1 MLRVMNRR
9 MNPFKP
15 TAGGEPPLLI
25 GRERVIQDFDKGLDN
40 GVGAPGRIMLIT
52 GARGTGK
59 TVMLTVLG
67 DKARAHKWDVIEE
80 TASDGLCERLVNELR
95 SKDSLI
101 DKLTINPSISI
112 AGASV
117 SLGEAEL
124 SAKRMPETLRKAMS
138 ARLDVLEKHD
148 AGLMISIDETQ
159 AASRADLIAIA
170 TAIQHQ
176 IRERRNVAIV
186 FAGLPQMVSDLFDDE
201 VIAFLRRARTNVLAD
216 VPVDEVEEA
225 FAQTFED
232 SGMSIDAKLL
242 SRAAKATAGYPYM
255 IQLVGYYI
263 WDAADSRGSTVISE
277 EDVNEGVREAHV
289 DLDNAVCIPELHG
302 LSKNDKAYLKAMAI
316 SDGPSETSEV
326 AERMGRSAKYAATYR
341 KRLLDAYVIRQTD
354 RGEVDFAVP
363 FLREYL
369 RERAEGQ
376 VV

>member
-1 MLRVMNRR
+1 MLHITQRK

-25 GRERVIQDFDKGLDN
+25 GRERVVRDFDKGLDN

-80 TASDGLCERLVNELR
+80 TASDGLCERLVSELC

-101 DKLTINPSISI
+101 DKLTFAPSITI

-124 SAKRMPETLRKAMS
+124 SPKRMPETLRKAMS
-138 ARLDVLEKHD
+138 ARLDALEKRD

-176 IRERRNVAIV
+176 IREKRNVSIV
-186 FAGLPQMVSDLFDDE
+186 FAGLPQMISDLFDDE
-201 VIAFLRRARTNVLAD
+201 VITFLRRARTNVLAN
-216 VPVDEVEEA
+216 VPIDEVKES

-232 SGMSIDAKLL
+232 SGMSLDTSLVEK
-242 SRAAKATAGYPYM
+242 AAVATAGYPYM

-263 WDAADSRGSTVISE
+263 WDAADARESTVISK
-277 EDVNEGVREAHV
+277 EDVDEGIREARV
-289 DLDNAVCIPELHG
+289 DLDNAVCVPELYG
-302 LSKNDKAYLKAMAI
+302 LSKNDKAYLEAMAV
-316 SDGPSETSEV
+316 SDGPSGTSEV
-326 AERMGRSAKYAATYR
+326 AKRMGRSAKYAATYR

-369 RERAEGQ
+369 RGHMQ
-376 VV
+376 KG

>member
-1 MLRVMNRR
+1 MLHITQRKMT
-9 MNPFKP
+9 PFKP

-25 GRERVIQDFDKGLDN
+25 GRERVVRDFDKGLDN

-80 TASDGLCERLVNELR
+80 TASDGLCERLVSELC

-101 DKLTINPSISI
+101 DKLTFAPSITI

-124 SAKRMPETLRKAMS
+124 SPKRMPETLRKAMS
-138 ARLDVLEKHD
+138 ARLDALEKRD

-176 IRERRNVAIV
+176 IREKRNVSIV
-186 FAGLPQMVSDLFDDE
+186 FAGLPQMISDLFDDE
-201 VIAFLRRARTNVLAD
+201 VITFLRRARTNVLAN
-216 VPVDEVEEA
+216 VPIDEVKES

-232 SGMSIDAKLL
+232 SGMSLDTSLVEK
-242 SRAAKATAGYPYM
+242 AAVATAGYPYM

-263 WDAADSRGSTVISE
+263 WDAADARESTVISK
-277 EDVNEGVREAHV
+277 EDVDEGIREARV
-289 DLDNAVCIPELHG
+289 DLDNAVCVPELHG
-302 LSKNDKAYLKAMAI
+302 LSKNDKAYLEAMAV
-316 SDGPSETSEV
+316 SDGPSGTSEV
-326 AERMGRSAKYAATYR
+326 AKRMGRSAKYAATYR

-369 RERAEGQ
+369 RGHMQ
-376 VV
+376 KG

>member
-1 MLRVMNRR
+1 MLHITQRK

-25 GRERVIQDFDKGLDN
+25 GRERVVRDFDKGLDN

-80 TASDGLCERLVNELR
+80 TASDGLCERLVSELC

-101 DKLTINPSISI
+101 DKLTFAPSITI
-112 AGASV
+112 AGTSV

-124 SAKRMPETLRKAMS
+124 SPKRMPETLRKAMS
-138 ARLDVLEKHD
+138 ARLDALEKRD

-176 IRERRNVAIV
+176 IREKRNVSIV
-186 FAGLPQMVSDLFDDE
+186 FAGLPPMISDLFDDE
-201 VIAFLRRARTNVLAD
+201 VFAFLRRARTNVLAN
-216 VPVDEVEEA
+216 VPIDEVKES

-232 SGMSIDAKLL
+232 SGMSLDTSLVEK
-242 SRAAKATAGYPYM
+242 AAVATAGYPYM

-263 WDAADSRGSTVISE
+263 WDAADARESTVISK
-277 EDVNEGVREAHV
+277 EDVDEGIREARV
-289 DLDNAVCIPELHG
+289 DLDNAVCVPELHG
-302 LSKNDKAYLKAMAI
+302 LSKNDRAYLEAMAV
-316 SDGPSETSEV
+316 SDGPSGTSEV
-326 AERMGRSAKYAATYR
+326 AKRMGRSAKYAATYR

-369 RERAEGQ
+369 RGHMQ
-376 VV
+376 KG

>member
-1 MLRVMNRR
+1 MLHITQRK

-25 GRERVIQDFDKGLDN
+25 GRERVVRDFDKGLDN

-80 TASDGLCERLVNELR
+80 TASDGLCERLVSELC

-101 DKLTINPSISI
+101 DKLTFAPSITI

-124 SAKRMPETLRKAMS
+124 SPKRMPETLRKAMS
-138 ARLDVLEKHD
+138 ARLDALEKRD

-159 AASRADLIAIA
+159 AANRADLIAIA

-176 IRERRNVAIV
+176 IREKRNVSIV
-186 FAGLPQMVSDLFDDE
+186 FAGLPQMISDLFDDE
-201 VIAFLRRARTNVLAD
+201 VITFLRRARTNVLAN
-216 VPVDEVEEA
+216 VPIDEVKES

-232 SGMSIDAKLL
+232 SGMSLDTSLVEK
-242 SRAAKATAGYPYM
+242 AAVATAGYPYM

-263 WDAADSRGSTVISE
+263 WDAADARESTVISK
-277 EDVNEGVREAHV
+277 EDVDEGIREARV
-289 DLDNAVCIPELHG
+289 DLDNAVCVPELHG
-302 LSKNDKAYLKAMAI
+302 LSKNDKAYLEAMAV
-316 SDGPSETSEV
+316 SDGPSGTSEV
-326 AERMGRSAKYAATYR
+326 AKRMGRSAKYAATYR

-369 RERAEGQ
+369 RGHMQ
-376 VV
+376 KG

>member
-1 MLRVMNRR
+1 MLHITQRK

-25 GRERVIQDFDKGLDN
+25 GRERVVRDFDKGLDN
-40 GVGAPGRIMLIT
+40 GVGAPSRIMLIT

-80 TASDGLCERLVNELR
+80 TASDGLCERLVSELC

-101 DKLTINPSISI
+101 DKLTFAPSITI

-124 SAKRMPETLRKAMS
+124 SPKRMPETLRKAMS
-138 ARLDVLEKHD
+138 ARLDALEKRD

-176 IRERRNVAIV
+176 IREKRNVSIV
-186 FAGLPQMVSDLFDDE
+186 FAGLPQMISDLFDDE
-201 VIAFLRRARTNVLAD
+201 VITFLRRARTNVLAN
-216 VPVDEVEEA
+216 VPIDEVKES

-232 SGMSIDAKLL
+232 SGMSLDTSLVEK
-242 SRAAKATAGYPYM
+242 AAVATAGYPYM

-263 WDAADSRGSTVISE
+263 WDAADARESTVISK
-277 EDVNEGVREAHV
+277 EDVDEGIREARV
-289 DLDNAVCIPELHG
+289 DLDNAVCVPELHG
-302 LSKNDKAYLKAMAI
+302 LSKNDKAYLEAMAV
-316 SDGPSETSEV
+316 SDGPSGTSEV
-326 AERMGRSAKYAATYR
+326 AKRMGRSAKYAATYR

-369 RERAEGQ
+369 RGHMQ
-376 VV
+376 KG

>member
-1 MLRVMNRR
+1 M
-9 MNPFKP
+9 
-15 TAGGEPPLLI
+15 LI
-25 GRERVIQDFDKGLDN
+25 GRERVIRDFDKGLDN

-67 DKARAHKWDVIEE
+67 DKARAYKWDVIEE

-148 AGLMISIDETQ
+148 VGLMISIDETQ

-176 IRERRNVAIV
+176 IRERRNVAII

-201 VIAFLRRARTNVLAD
+201 VITFLRRARTNVLAD

-263 WDAADSRGSTVISE
+263 WDTADSRGSTVISE
-277 EDVNEGVREAHV
+277 EDVSEGIREAHV

>member
-1 MLRVMNRR
+1 MLHITQRK

-25 GRERVIQDFDKGLDN
+25 GRERVVRDFDKGLDN

-80 TASDGLCERLVNELR
+80 TASDGLCERLVSELC

-101 DKLTINPSISI
+101 DKLTFAPSITI

-124 SAKRMPETLRKAMS
+124 SPKRMPETLRKAMS
-138 ARLDVLEKHD
+138 ARLDALEKRD

-176 IRERRNVAIV
+176 IREKRNVSIV
-186 FAGLPQMVSDLFDDE
+186 FAGLPQMISDLFDDE
-201 VIAFLRRARTNVLAD
+201 VITFLRRARTNVLAN
-216 VPVDEVEEA
+216 VPIDEVKES

-232 SGMSIDAKLL
+232 SGMSLDTSLVEK
-242 SRAAKATAGYPYM
+242 AAVATAGYPYM

-263 WDAADSRGSTVISE
+263 WGAADARESTVISK
-277 EDVNEGVREAHV
+277 EDVDEGIREARV
-289 DLDNAVCIPELHG
+289 DLDNAVCVPELHG
-302 LSKNDKAYLKAMAI
+302 LSKNDKAYLEAMAV
-316 SDGPSETSEV
+316 SDGPSGTSEV
-326 AERMGRSAKYAATYR
+326 AKRMGRSAKYAATYR

-369 RERAEGQ
+369 RGHMQ
-376 VV
+376 KG

>member
-1 MLRVMNRR
+1 MLHITQRK

-25 GRERVIQDFDKGLDN
+25 GRERVVRDFDKGLDN

-80 TASDGLCERLVNELR
+80 TASDGLCERLVSELC

-101 DKLTINPSISI
+101 DKLTFAPSITI
-112 AGASV
+112 ARASV

-124 SAKRMPETLRKAMS
+124 SPKRMPETLRKAMS
-138 ARLDVLEKHD
+138 ARLDALEKRD

-176 IRERRNVAIV
+176 IREKRNVSIV
-186 FAGLPQMVSDLFDDE
+186 FAGLPQMISDLFDDE
-201 VIAFLRRARTNVLAD
+201 VITFLRRARTNVLAN
-216 VPVDEVEEA
+216 VPIDEVKES

-232 SGMSIDAKLL
+232 SGMSLDTSLVEK
-242 SRAAKATAGYPYM
+242 AAVATAGYPYM

-263 WDAADSRGSTVISE
+263 WDAADARESTVISK
-277 EDVNEGVREAHV
+277 EDVNEGIREARV
-289 DLDNAVCIPELHG
+289 DLDNAVCVPELHG
-302 LSKNDKAYLKAMAI
+302 LSKNDKAYLEAMAV
-316 SDGPSETSEV
+316 SDGPSGTSEV
-326 AERMGRSAKYAATYR
+326 AKRMGRSAKYAATYR

-369 RERAEGQ
+369 RGHMQ
-376 VV
+376 KG

>member
-1 MLRVMNRR
+1 MLHITQRK

-15 TAGGEPPLLI
+15 TAGGDPPLLI
-25 GRERVIQDFDKGLDN
+25 GRERVVRDFDKGLDN

-80 TASDGLCERLVNELR
+80 TASDGLCERLVSELC

-101 DKLTINPSISI
+101 DKLTFAPSITI

-124 SAKRMPETLRKAMS
+124 SPKRMPETLRKAMS
-138 ARLDVLEKHD
+138 ARLDALEKRD

-176 IRERRNVAIV
+176 IREKRNVSIV
-186 FAGLPQMVSDLFDDE
+186 FAGLPQMISDLFDDE
-201 VIAFLRRARTNVLAD
+201 VITFLRRARTNVLAN
-216 VPVDEVEEA
+216 VPIDEVKES

-232 SGMSIDAKLL
+232 SGMSLDTSLVEK
-242 SRAAKATAGYPYM
+242 AAVATAGYPYM

-263 WDAADSRGSTVISE
+263 WDAADARESTVISK
-277 EDVNEGVREAHV
+277 EDVDEGIREARV
-289 DLDNAVCIPELHG
+289 DLDNAVCVPELHG
-302 LSKNDKAYLKAMAI
+302 LSKNDKAYLEAMAV
-316 SDGPSETSEV
+316 SDGPSGTSEV
-326 AERMGRSAKYAATYR
+326 AKRMGRSAKYAATYR

-369 RERAEGQ
+369 RGHMQ
-376 VV
+376 KG

>member
-25 GRERVIQDFDKGLDN
+25 GRERVIRDFDKGLDN

-67 DKARAHKWDVIEE
+67 DKARAYKWDVIEE

-117 SLGEAEL
+117 SLGEAAL

-263 WDAADSRGSTVISE
+263 WDTADSRGSTVISE
-277 EDVNEGVREAHV
+277 EDVSEGIREAHV

-326 AERMGRSAKYAATYR
+326 AERMGHSAKYAATYR

>member
-1 MLRVMNRR
+1 MLHITQRK

-25 GRERVIQDFDKGLDN
+25 GRERVVRDFDKGLDN

-80 TASDGLCERLVNELR
+80 TASDGLCERLVSELC

-101 DKLTINPSISI
+101 DKLTFAPSITI

-124 SAKRMPETLRKAMS
+124 SPKRMPETLRKAMS
-138 ARLDVLEKHD
+138 ARLDALEKRD

-176 IRERRNVAIV
+176 IREKRNVSIV
-186 FAGLPQMVSDLFDDE
+186 FAGLPQMISDLFDDE
-201 VIAFLRRARTNVLAD
+201 VITFLRRARTNVLAN
-216 VPVDEVEEA
+216 VPIDEVKES

-232 SGMSIDAKLL
+232 SGMSLDTSLVEK
-242 SRAAKATAGYPYM
+242 AAVATAGYPYM

-263 WDAADSRGSTVISE
+263 WDAADARESTVISK
-277 EDVNEGVREAHV
+277 EDVDEGIREARV
-289 DLDNAVCIPELHG
+289 DLDNAVCVPELHG
-302 LSKNDKAYLKAMAI
+302 LSKNDKAYLEAMAV
-316 SDGPSETSEV
+316 SDGPSGTSEV
-326 AERMGRSAKYAATYR
+326 AKRMGRSAKYAATYR

-369 RERAEGQ
+369 RGHMQ
-376 VV
+376 KG

>member
-1 MLRVMNRR
+1 MLHITQRK

-25 GRERVIQDFDKGLDN
+25 GRERVVRDFDKGLDN

-80 TASDGLCERLVNELR
+80 TASDGLCERLVSELC

-101 DKLTINPSISI
+101 DKLTFAPSITI

-124 SAKRMPETLRKAMS
+124 SPKRMPETLRKAMS
-138 ARLDVLEKHD
+138 ARIDALEKRD

-176 IRERRNVAIV
+176 IREKRNVSIV
-186 FAGLPQMVSDLFDDE
+186 FAGLPQMISDLFDDE
-201 VIAFLRRARTNVLAD
+201 VITFLRRARTNVLAN
-216 VPVDEVEEA
+216 VPIDEVKES

-232 SGMSIDAKLL
+232 SGMSLDTSLVEK
-242 SRAAKATAGYPYM
+242 AAVATAGYPYM

-263 WDAADSRGSTVISE
+263 WDAADARESTVISK
-277 EDVNEGVREAHV
+277 EDVNEGIREARV
-289 DLDNAVCIPELHG
+289 DLDNAVCVPELHG
-302 LSKNDKAYLKAMAI
+302 LSKNDKAYLEAMAV
-316 SDGPSETSEV
+316 SDGPSGTSEV
-326 AERMGRSAKYAATYR
+326 AKRMGRSAKYAATYR

-369 RERAEGQ
+369 RGHMQ
-376 VV
+376 KG

>member
-1 MLRVMNRR
+1 MLHITQRK

-25 GRERVIQDFDKGLDN
+25 GRERVVRDFDKGLDN

-80 TASDGLCERLVNELR
+80 TASDGLCERLVSELY

-101 DKLTINPSISI
+101 DKLTFAPSITI

-124 SAKRMPETLRKAMS
+124 SPKRMPETLRKAMS
-138 ARLDVLEKHD
+138 ARLDALEKRD

-176 IRERRNVAIV
+176 IREKRNVSIV
-186 FAGLPQMVSDLFDDE
+186 FAGLPQMISDLFDDE
-201 VIAFLRRARTNVLAD
+201 VITFLRRARTNVLAN
-216 VPVDEVEEA
+216 VPIDEVKES

-232 SGMSIDAKLL
+232 SGMSLDTSLVEK
-242 SRAAKATAGYPYM
+242 AAVATAGYPYM

-263 WDAADSRGSTVISE
+263 WDAADARESTVISK
-277 EDVNEGVREAHV
+277 EDVDEGIREARV
-289 DLDNAVCIPELHG
+289 DLDNAVCVPELHG
-302 LSKNDKAYLKAMAI
+302 LSKNDKAYLEAMAV
-316 SDGPSETSEV
+316 SDGPSGTSEV
-326 AERMGRSAKYAATYR
+326 AKRMGRSAKYAATYR

-369 RERAEGQ
+369 RGHMQ
-376 VV
+376 KG

>member
-1 MLRVMNRR
+1 MLHITQRK

-25 GRERVIQDFDKGLDN
+25 GRERVVRDFDKGLDN

-80 TASDGLCERLVNELR
+80 TASDGLCERLVSELC

-101 DKLTINPSISI
+101 DKLTFAPSITI
-112 AGASV
+112 AGTSV

-124 SAKRMPETLRKAMS
+124 SPKRMPETLRKAMS
-138 ARLDVLEKHD
+138 ARLDALEKRD

-176 IRERRNVAIV
+176 IREKRNVSIV
-186 FAGLPQMVSDLFDDE
+186 FAGLPQMISDLFDDE
-201 VIAFLRRARTNVLAD
+201 VIAFLRRARTNVLAN
-216 VPVDEVEEA
+216 VPIDEVKES

-232 SGMSIDAKLL
+232 SGMSLDTSLVEK
-242 SRAAKATAGYPYM
+242 AAVATAGYPYM

-263 WDAADSRGSTVISE
+263 WDAADARESTVISK
-277 EDVNEGVREAHV
+277 EDVDEGIREARV
-289 DLDNAVCIPELHG
+289 DLDNAVCVPELHG
-302 LSKNDKAYLKAMAI
+302 LSKNDRAYLEAMAV
-316 SDGPSETSEV
+316 SDGPSGTSEV
-326 AERMGRSAKYAATYR
+326 AKRMGRSAKYAATYR

-369 RERAEGQ
+369 RGHMQ
-376 VV
+376 KG

>member
-1 MLRVMNRR
+1 MLHITQRK

-25 GRERVIQDFDKGLDN
+25 GRERVVRDFDKGLDN

-80 TASDGLCERLVNELR
+80 TASDGLCERLVSELC

-101 DKLTINPSISI
+101 DKLTFASSITI

-124 SAKRMPETLRKAMS
+124 SPKRMPETLRKAMS
-138 ARLDVLEKHD
+138 ARLDALEKRD

-176 IRERRNVAIV
+176 IREKRNVSIV
-186 FAGLPQMVSDLFDDE
+186 FAGLPQMISDLFDDE
-201 VIAFLRRARTNVLAD
+201 VITFLRRARTNVLAN
-216 VPVDEVEEA
+216 VPIDEVKES

-232 SGMSIDAKLL
+232 SGMSLDTSLMEK
-242 SRAAKATAGYPYM
+242 AAVATAGYPYM

-263 WDAADSRGSTVISE
+263 WDAADARESTVISK
-277 EDVNEGVREAHV
+277 EDVDEGIREARV
-289 DLDNAVCIPELHG
+289 DLDNAVCVPELHG
-302 LSKNDKAYLKAMAI
+302 LSKNDKAYLEAMAV
-316 SDGPSETSEV
+316 SDGPSGTSEV
-326 AERMGRSAKYAATYR
+326 AKRMGRSAKYAATYR

-369 RERAEGQ
+369 RGHMQ
-376 VV
+376 KG

>member
-1 MLRVMNRR
+1 MLHITQRK

-25 GRERVIQDFDKGLDN
+25 GRERVVRDFDKGLDN

-80 TASDGLCERLVNELR
+80 TASDGLCERLVSELC

-101 DKLTINPSISI
+101 DKLTFAPSITI

-124 SAKRMPETLRKAMS
+124 SPKRMPETLRKAMS
-138 ARLDVLEKHD
+138 ARLDALEKRD

-176 IRERRNVAIV
+176 IREKRNVSIV
-186 FAGLPQMVSDLFDDE
+186 FAGLPQMISDLFDDE
-201 VIAFLRRARTNVLAD
+201 VIAFLRRARTNVLAN
-216 VPVDEVEEA
+216 VPIDEVKES

-232 SGMSIDAKLL
+232 SGMSLDTSLVEK
-242 SRAAKATAGYPYM
+242 AAVATAGYPYM

-263 WDAADSRGSTVISE
+263 WDAADARESTVISK
-277 EDVNEGVREAHV
+277 EDVDEGIREARV
-289 DLDNAVCIPELHG
+289 DLDNAVCVPELHG
-302 LSKNDKAYLKAMAI
+302 LSKNDRAYLEAMAV
-316 SDGPSETSEV
+316 SDGPSGTSEV
-326 AERMGRSAKYAATYR
+326 AKRMGWSAKYAATYR

-369 RERAEGQ
+369 RGHMQ
-376 VV
+376 KG

>member
-1 MLRVMNRR
+1 MLHITQRK

-25 GRERVIQDFDKGLDN
+25 GRERVVRDFDKGLDN

-80 TASDGLCERLVNELR
+80 TASDGLCERLVSELC

-101 DKLTINPSISI
+101 DKLTFAPSITI

-124 SAKRMPETLRKAMS
+124 SPKRMPETLRKAMS
-138 ARLDVLEKHD
+138 ARLDALEKRD

-176 IRERRNVAIV
+176 IREKRNVSIV
-186 FAGLPQMVSDLFDDE
+186 FAGLPQMISDLFDDE
-201 VIAFLRRARTNVLAD
+201 VITFLRRARTNVLAN
-216 VPVDEVEEA
+216 VPIDEVKES

-232 SGMSIDAKLL
+232 SGMSLDTSLVEK
-242 SRAAKATAGYPYM
+242 AAVATAGYPYM

-263 WDAADSRGSTVISE
+263 WDAADTRESTVISK
-277 EDVNEGVREAHV
+277 EDVDEGIREARV
-289 DLDNAVCIPELHG
+289 DLDNAVCVPELHG
-302 LSKNDKAYLKAMAI
+302 LSKNDKAYLEAMAV
-316 SDGPSETSEV
+316 SDGPSGTSEV
-326 AERMGRSAKYAATYR
+326 AKRMGRSAKYAATYR

-369 RERAEGQ
+369 RGHMQ
-376 VV
+376 KG

>member
-1 MLRVMNRR
+1 MLHITQRK

-25 GRERVIQDFDKGLDN
+25 GRERVVRDFDKGLDN

-80 TASDGLCERLVNELR
+80 TASDGLCERLVSELC

-101 DKLTINPSISI
+101 DKLTFAPSITI

-124 SAKRMPETLRKAMS
+124 SPKRMPETLRKAMS
-138 ARLDVLEKHD
+138 ARLDALEKRD

-176 IRERRNVAIV
+176 IREKRNVSIV
-186 FAGLPQMVSDLFDDE
+186 FAGLPQMISDLFDDE
-201 VIAFLRRARTNVLAD
+201 VITFLRRARTNVLAN
-216 VPVDEVEEA
+216 VPIDEVKES

-232 SGMSIDAKLL
+232 SGMSLNT
-242 SRAAKATAGYPYM
+242 SRVEKAAVATAGYPYM

-263 WDAADSRGSTVISE
+263 WDAADARESTVISK
-277 EDVNEGVREAHV
+277 EDVNEGIREARV
-289 DLDNAVCIPELHG
+289 DLDNAVCVPELHG
-302 LSKNDKAYLKAMAI
+302 LSKNDKAYLEAMAV
-316 SDGPSETSEV
+316 SDGPSGTSEV
-326 AERMGRSAKYAATYR
+326 AKRMGRSAKYAATYR

-369 RERAEGQ
+369 RGHMQ
-376 VV
+376 KG

>member
-1 MLRVMNRR
+1 MLHITQRK

-25 GRERVIQDFDKGLDN
+25 GRERVVRDFDKGLDN

-80 TASDGLCERLVNELR
+80 TASDGLCERLVSELC

-101 DKLTINPSISI
+101 DKLTFAPSITI
-112 AGASV
+112 AGTSV

-124 SAKRMPETLRKAMS
+124 SPKRMPETLRKAMS
-138 ARLDVLEKHD
+138 ARLDALEKRD

-176 IRERRNVAIV
+176 IREKRNVSIV
-186 FAGLPQMVSDLFDDE
+186 FAGLPQMISDLFDDE
-201 VIAFLRRARTNVLAD
+201 VIAFLRRARTNVLAN
-216 VPVDEVEEA
+216 VPIDEVKES

-232 SGMSIDAKLL
+232 SGMSLDTSLVEK
-242 SRAAKATAGYPYM
+242 AAVATAGYPYM

-263 WDAADSRGSTVISE
+263 WDAADARESTVISK
-277 EDVNEGVREAHV
+277 EDVDEGIREARV
-289 DLDNAVCIPELHG
+289 DLDNAVCVPELHG
-302 LSKNDKAYLKAMAI
+302 LSKNDKAYLEAMAV
-316 SDGPSETSEV
+316 SDGPSGTSEV
-326 AERMGRSAKYAATYR
+326 AKRMGRSAKYAATYR

-369 RERAEGQ
+369 RGHMQ
-376 VV
+376 KG

>member
-1 MLRVMNRR
+1 MLHITQRK

-25 GRERVIQDFDKGLDN
+25 GRERVVRDFDKGLDN

-59 TVMLTVLG
+59 TVMLTVFG

-80 TASDGLCERLVNELR
+80 TASDGLCERLVSELC

-101 DKLTINPSISI
+101 DKLTFAPSITI

-124 SAKRMPETLRKAMS
+124 SPKRMPETLRKAMS
-138 ARLDVLEKHD
+138 ARLDALEKRD

-176 IRERRNVAIV
+176 IREKRNVSIV
-186 FAGLPQMVSDLFDDE
+186 FAGLPQMISDLFDDE
-201 VIAFLRRARTNVLAD
+201 VITFLRRARTNVLAN
-216 VPVDEVEEA
+216 VPIDEVKES

-232 SGMSIDAKLL
+232 SGMSLDTSLVEK
-242 SRAAKATAGYPYM
+242 AAVATAGYPYM

-263 WDAADSRGSTVISE
+263 WDAADARESTVISK
-277 EDVNEGVREAHV
+277 EDVDEGIREARV
-289 DLDNAVCIPELHG
+289 DLDNAVCVPELHG
-302 LSKNDKAYLKAMAI
+302 LSKNDKAYLEAMAV
-316 SDGPSETSEV
+316 SDGPSGTSEV
-326 AERMGRSAKYAATYR
+326 AKRMGRSAKYAATYR

-369 RERAEGQ
+369 RGHMQ
-376 VV
+376 KG

>member
-1 MLRVMNRR
+1 MLHITQRK

-25 GRERVIQDFDKGLDN
+25 GRERVVRDFDKGLDN

-80 TASDGLCERLVNELR
+80 TASDGLCERLVSELC

-101 DKLTINPSISI
+101 DKLAFAPSITI

-124 SAKRMPETLRKAMS
+124 SPKRMPETLRKAMS
-138 ARLDVLEKHD
+138 ARLDALEKRD

-176 IRERRNVAIV
+176 IREKRNVSIV
-186 FAGLPQMVSDLFDDE
+186 FAGLPQMISDLFDDE
-201 VIAFLRRARTNVLAD
+201 VITFLRRARTNVLAN
-216 VPVDEVEEA
+216 VPIDEVNES

-232 SGMSIDAKLL
+232 SGMSLDASLVEK
-242 SRAAKATAGYPYM
+242 AAVATAGYPYM

-263 WDAADSRGSTVISE
+263 WDAADARESTVISK
-277 EDVNEGVREAHV
+277 EDVDEGIREARV
-289 DLDNAVCIPELHG
+289 DLDNAVCVPELHG
-302 LSKNDKAYLKAMAI
+302 LSKNDRAYLEAMAV
-316 SDGPSETSEV
+316 SDGPSGTSEV
-326 AERMGRSAKYAATYR
+326 AKRMGRSAKYAATYR

-369 RERAEGQ
+369 RGHMQ
-376 VV
+376 KG

>member
-1 MLRVMNRR
+1 MLHIAQRK

-25 GRERVIQDFDKGLDN
+25 GRERVVRDFDKGLDN

-80 TASDGLCERLVNELR
+80 TASDGLCERLVSELC

-101 DKLTINPSISI
+101 DKLTFAPSITI

-124 SAKRMPETLRKAMS
+124 SPKRMPETLRKAMS
-138 ARLDVLEKHD
+138 ARLDALEKRD

-176 IRERRNVAIV
+176 IREKRNVSIV
-186 FAGLPQMVSDLFDDE
+186 FAGLPQMISDLFDDE
-201 VIAFLRRARTNVLAD
+201 VITFLRRARTNVLAN
-216 VPVDEVEEA
+216 VPIDEVKES

-232 SGMSIDAKLL
+232 SGMSLDTSLVEK
-242 SRAAKATAGYPYM
+242 AAVATAGYLYM

-263 WDAADSRGSTVISE
+263 WDAADARESTVISK
-277 EDVNEGVREAHV
+277 EDVDEGIREARV
-289 DLDNAVCIPELHG
+289 DLDNAVCVPELHG
-302 LSKNDKAYLKAMAI
+302 LSKNDRAYLEAMAV
-316 SDGPSETSEV
+316 SDGPSGTSEV
-326 AERMGRSAKYAATYR
+326 AKRMGRSAKYAATYR
-341 KRLLDAYVIRQTD
+341 KRLLDAYVIRQID

-369 RERAEGQ
+369 RGHMQ
-376 VV
+376 KG

>member
-1 MLRVMNRR
+1 MLHITQRK

-25 GRERVIQDFDKGLDN
+25 GRERVVRDFDKGLDN

-80 TASDGLCERLVNELR
+80 TASDGLCERLVSELC

-101 DKLTINPSISI
+101 NKLTFAPSITI

-124 SAKRMPETLRKAMS
+124 SPKRMPETLRKAMS
-138 ARLDVLEKHD
+138 ARLDALEKRD

-170 TAIQHQ
+170 TAIQPQ
-176 IRERRNVAIV
+176 IREKRNVSIV
-186 FAGLPQMVSDLFDDE
+186 FAGLPQMISDLFDDE
-201 VIAFLRRARTNVLAD
+201 VITFLRRARTNVLAN
-216 VPVDEVEEA
+216 VPIDEVKES

-232 SGMSIDAKLL
+232 SGMSLDTSLVEK
-242 SRAAKATAGYPYM
+242 AAVATAGYPYM

-263 WDAADSRGSTVISE
+263 WDAADARESTVISK
-277 EDVNEGVREAHV
+277 EDVDEGIREARV
-289 DLDNAVCIPELHG
+289 DLDNAVCVPELHG
-302 LSKNDKAYLKAMAI
+302 LSKNDKAYLEAMAV
-316 SDGPSETSEV
+316 SDGPSGTSEV
-326 AERMGRSAKYAATYR
+326 AKRMGRSAKYAATYR

-369 RERAEGQ
+369 RGHMQ
-376 VV
+376 KG

>member
-1 MLRVMNRR
+1 MLHITQRK

-25 GRERVIQDFDKGLDN
+25 GRERVVRDFDKGLDN

-80 TASDGLCERLVNELR
+80 TASDGLCERLVSELC

-101 DKLTINPSISI
+101 DKLTFAPSITI

-124 SAKRMPETLRKAMS
+124 SPKRMPETLRKAMS
-138 ARLDVLEKHD
+138 ARLDALEKRD

-176 IRERRNVAIV
+176 IREKRNASIV
-186 FAGLPQMVSDLFDDE
+186 FAGLPQMISDLFDDE
-201 VIAFLRRARTNVLAD
+201 VITFLRRARTNVLAN
-216 VPVDEVEEA
+216 VPIDEVKES

-232 SGMSIDAKLL
+232 SGMSLDTSLVEK
-242 SRAAKATAGYPYM
+242 AAVATAGYPYM

-263 WDAADSRGSTVISE
+263 WDAADARESTVISK
-277 EDVNEGVREAHV
+277 EDVDEGIREACV
-289 DLDNAVCIPELHG
+289 DLDNAVCVPELHG
-302 LSKNDKAYLKAMAI
+302 LSKNDKAYLEAMAV
-316 SDGPSETSEV
+316 SDGPSGTSEV
-326 AERMGRSAKYAATYR
+326 AKRMGRSAKYAATYR

-369 RERAEGQ
+369 RGHMQ
-376 VV
+376 KG

>member
-1 MLRVMNRR
+1 MLHITQRK

-25 GRERVIQDFDKGLDN
+25 GRERVVRDFDKGLDN

-80 TASDGLCERLVNELR
+80 TASDGLCERLVSELC

-101 DKLTINPSISI
+101 DKLTFAPSITI

-124 SAKRMPETLRKAMS
+124 SPKRMPETLRKAMS
-138 ARLDVLEKHD
+138 ARLDALEKRD

-176 IRERRNVAIV
+176 IREKRNVSIV
-186 FAGLPQMVSDLFDDE
+186 FAGLPQMISDLFDDE
-201 VIAFLRRARTNVLAD
+201 VITFLRRAHTNVLAN
-216 VPVDEVEEA
+216 VPIDEVKES

-232 SGMSIDAKLL
+232 SGMSLDTSLVEK
-242 SRAAKATAGYPYM
+242 AAVATAGYPYM

-263 WDAADSRGSTVISE
+263 WDAADARESTVISK
-277 EDVNEGVREAHV
+277 EDVNEGIREARV
-289 DLDNAVCIPELHG
+289 DLDNAVCVPELHG
-302 LSKNDKAYLKAMAI
+302 LSKNDKAYLEAMAV
-316 SDGPSETSEV
+316 SDGPSGTSEV
-326 AERMGRSAKYAATYR
+326 AKRMGRSAKYAATYR

-369 RERAEGQ
+369 RGHMQ
-376 VV
+376 KG